1 MSQAAVTLHYS
12 VGQLGGG
19 GPQTPGTQL
28 FLLEGS
34 GPVTLDFDLPLFPGF
49 RTTFQGVDIFRYEAW
64 GDDFQGFP
72 TVLFDPTDAAG
83 LLTYAWSVPNAEAG
97 SDFTDV
103 IATNYPQGAYVT
115 LGEGWGWD
123 GAGVFNSADNANAAD
138 DLQGNVAGAV
148 FLLTGGAGWA
158 DFGRTLFVDNF
169 QAWDDLQT
177 YTAGAITAL
186 TAYQTINGSS
196 TNTWAG
202 NGGFIFLD
210 YQIGQDDL
218 QSYPAGVIS
227 VLNGGTGW
235 NGNGGF
241 Y

>member
-19 GPQTPGTQL
+19 GPQTPGTLL
-28 FLLEGS
+28 FLLNGS

-49 RTTFQGVDIFRYEAW
+49 RTTFRGVDIFRYTAW
-64 GDDFQGFP
+64 GDDFEGFS
-72 TVLFDPTDAAG
+72 TILFDPTDAAG
-83 LLTYAWSVPNAEAG
+83 LFTYAWSVPNCEAG

-103 IATNYPQGAYVT
+103 LTANYPQGAYVT

-123 GAGVFNSADNANAAD
+123 GAGAFDMADNTLGQD
-138 DLQGNVAGAV
+138 DLQGNVPGSV
-148 FLLTGGAGWA
+148 FLLTNGTGWA
-158 DFGRTLFVDNF
+158 GFGRTLFADYF
-169 QAWDDLQT
+169 LAWDDLQT
-177 YTAGAITAL
+177 YAVGSITAL
-186 TAYQTINGSS
+186 TAYRAMNGSS
-196 TNTWAG
+196 TITWAG
-202 NGGFIFLD
+202 NGNFILLD
-210 YQIGQDDL
+210 YASGQDDL
-218 QSYPAGVIS
+218 QSYPAGAIT